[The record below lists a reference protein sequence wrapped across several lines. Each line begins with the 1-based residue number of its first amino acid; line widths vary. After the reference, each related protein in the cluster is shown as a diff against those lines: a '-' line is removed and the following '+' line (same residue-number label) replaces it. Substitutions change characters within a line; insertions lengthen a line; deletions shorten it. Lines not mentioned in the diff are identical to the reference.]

1 MSATARSGLSPHRRT
16 PWRTGLVAAAA
27 CGLVL
32 AGCAGLGGVRPVY
45 GPVPGSVG
53 LQLDAPPAAVTRAA
67 AEEIQHAGLL
77 VQWISPEEGYVETQ
91 WYHLATRESSREPA
105 FRDLDRV
112 VKIRLFADPTAGK
125 TRLAAECV
133 TAMLVDP
140 SRPPRE
146 LERMVPEGHA
156 GREVLTQILDRLR
169 QRFPTRGDSSRTVR

>member
-1 MSATARSGLSPHRRT
+1 MRSCRRHRR
-16 PWRTGLVAAAA
+16 LVAAAA
-27 CGLVL
+27 CGLAL

-45 GPVPGSVG
+45 GPVPGSVD
-53 LQLDAPPAAVTRAA
+53 LRFDAPPDAVTRAA
-67 AEEIQHAGLL
+67 GEEIQHAGLL

-91 WYHLATRESSREPA
+91 WYHLATRESSQEPA

-125 TRLAAECV
+125 TRFAAECV
-133 TAMLVDP
+133 TATLVDP

-156 GREVLTQILDRLR
+156 GRELLTQILDRLK
-169 QRFPTRGDSSRTVR
+169 QRYPTRGDSVTAR

>member
-1 MSATARSGLSPHRRT
+1 MSAAARSGLPRHRGA
-16 PWRTGLVAAAA
+16 PWPTGLVAAVA
-27 CGLVL
+27 CGLAL

-53 LQLDAPPAAVTRAA
+53 LQLDAPPTAVTRAA

-77 VQWISPEEGYVETQ
+77 VQWLSPEEGYVETQ
-91 WYHLATRESSREPA
+91 WYHLSTRESSREPA

-112 VKIRLFADPTAGK
+112 VKIRFFADPTAGK

-133 TAMLVDP
+133 TTMLVDP

-146 LERMVPEGHA
+146 LERMVPEGHP
-156 GREVLTQILDRLR
+156 GREVLTQILDRLK
-169 QRFPTRGDSSRTVR
+169 QRYPTAGRDSTTAR